1 MKSTTDS
8 VALPLDAR
16 SLRSQFNR
24 ALNGT
29 ARSMLLPLILV
40 GGISSGSALARSVVV
55 IEVAPPPARVEVVPV
70 QRHGYTWAPGYW
82 GWQRNQHVWVKGHSM
97 RTRSGYTWAPD
108 RWNQIDNRH
117 EYQAG
122 HWTRSELHGQ

>member
-1 MKSTTDS
+1 M
-8 VALPLDAR
+8 R
-16 SLRSQFNR
+16 SITNS
-24 ALNGT
+24 T
-29 ARSMLLPLILV
+29 ARSMLLAVVLV
-40 GGISSGSALARSVVV
+40 GGISSGSALARSVI
-55 IEVAPPPARVEVVPV
+55 IEIAPPPARVEVVPV

-108 RWNQIDNRH
+108 RWNQVDNRH
-117 EYQAG
+117 QYQAG